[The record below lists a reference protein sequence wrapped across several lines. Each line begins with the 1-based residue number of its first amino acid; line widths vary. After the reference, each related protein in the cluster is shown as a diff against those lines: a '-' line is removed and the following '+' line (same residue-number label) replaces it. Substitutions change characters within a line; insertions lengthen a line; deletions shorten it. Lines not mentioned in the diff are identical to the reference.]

1 VTLAELR
8 RANVIL
14 TLAEYTLWSFT
25 KSRCHFDFVELTADP
40 NMDIVKFTIGCCTF
54 SIIRVVEF
62 KIEESLS
69 NNRKKARNLHR

>member
-1 VTLAELR
+1 LIYTKATL
-8 RANVIL
+8 
-14 TLAEYTLWSFT
+14 
-25 KSRCHFDFVELTADP
+25 CHIDFVELTAEP

-54 SIIRVVEF
+54 SIIRAVEF